1 MSSVAENNTDN
12 LETRRDDYRQSK
24 ILTKDI
30 INPIIVTI
38 KDTSRI
44 SQLTHRR
51 IKVSVL
57 SSPIYHVHCDELI
70 LQIFPSSNDSIYRSP
85 SGPVL
90 ISVILPKPVP
100 IVIDDNS
107 SLSSTTRSDK
117 PADCCILSSSM
128 PVLSLLSLKKYSC
141 RCYNH
146 QQRYCFCIFL
156 QVLQI

>member
-1 MSSVAENNTDN
+1 MMWSVAENNTDN

-38 KDTSRI
+38 KDTSRT

-70 LQIFPSSNDSIYRSP
+70 L
-85 SGPVL
+85 
-90 ISVILPKPVP
+90 
-100 IVIDDNS
+100 
-107 SLSSTTRSDK
+107 
-117 PADCCILSSSM
+117 
-128 PVLSLLSLKKYSC
+128 
-141 RCYNH
+141 
-146 QQRYCFCIFL
+146 
-156 QVLQI
+156 